1 MLLKLSQSPDVH
13 SSSTSSRA
21 KQMRLAWSVA
31 PLIFVTLAAGLCGCA
46 SVGHSFN
53 NTAAENLDIGQM
65 QSSDYRSV
73 FGKKPV
79 ATALTTTADGRF
91 EVARYSY
98 AFADLGTAKARIL
111 ILEFKDGKLNAFV
124 YLSSFDE
131 HQTHVPFDKINEISS
146 RVSTK
151 TDVLK
156 VLGKPNGKA
165 LCPST
170 LEDFKGK
177 CEKCVEIW
185 TWQTMSSISTFGAA
199 YGGKQPSIQN
209 IYISFDKDGVVSEV
223 STSSTNSR

>member
-79 ATALTTTADGRF
+79 ATAL
-91 EVARYSY
+91 
-98 AFADLGTAKARIL
+98 
-111 ILEFKDGKLNAFV
+111 
-124 YLSSFDE
+124 E
-131 HQTHVPFDKINEISS
+131 HIK
-146 RVSTK
+146 
-151 TDVLK
+151 
-156 VLGKPNGKA
+156 
-165 LCPST
+165 
-170 LEDFKGK
+170 
-177 CEKCVEIW
+177 
-185 TWQTMSSISTFGAA
+185 
-199 YGGKQPSIQN
+199 
-209 IYISFDKDGVVSEV
+209 
-223 STSSTNSR
+223 